1 MSIDGP
7 NILRGHDLDPQ
18 LTRQSIRQL
27 YAEIERLKQRTAATK
42 PTAAPL
48 HGSGPVTS
56 VEQIKTM
63 LQAADEHALN
73 VQSLLGRLAEPQIP
87 YAPIVTALPPVGDP
101 QSQNGSLV
109 QLQTAP
115 NTYVQYEFD
124 GRPNGA
130 NAWVVT
136 PTPPVIP
143 PASAYSLLDH
153 DITLVSVNANVT
165 TNQTLMTYVITAGA
179 LNTVGKTI
187 RVTCYGDL
195 DELNGPTI
203 LFTLALVNGATV
215 NGMITWTPSTPGV
228 TKTGLPWT
236 MKAELVTHAVGVGGD
251 MEAHG
256 LVQVDPA
263 KVAGTIGSPIL
274 DHNAAGPVAVD
285 LTLAQTLTIF
295 VSFSTA
301 STSNV
306 GRQRMMLIEL
316 LN

>member
-7 NILRGHDLDPQ
+7 NILRGRELDPQ
-18 LTRQSIRQL
+18 LTYQSIRQL
-27 YAEIERLKQRTAATK
+27 YAEIERLKQHTAATK
-42 PTAAPL
+42 PAPAPL

-63 LQAADEHALN
+63 LQAAGEHPLN
-73 VQSLLGRLAEPQIP
+73 VQSMLGRLAQPQIP
-87 YAPIVTALPPVGDP
+87 YAPIVTVLPPLDNP

-109 QLQTAP
+109 QLD
-115 NTYVQYEFD
+115 NGVGVRVQYEFD

-130 NAWVVT
+130 NAWVIS

-143 PASAYSLLDH
+143 SASAYSLLDH

-165 TNQTLMTYVITAGA
+165 TNQTLMTYVIGAGV

-215 NGMITWTPSTPGV
+215 NGMIAWTPNTPGV
-228 TKTGLPWT
+228 TKTGLPW
-236 MKAELVTHAVGVGGD
+236 MIKAELVTHATGVGGD

-295 VSFSTA
+295 ISFSTA
-301 STSNV
+301 SASNV

>member
-1 MSIDGP
+1 MSISGP
-7 NILRGHDLDPQ
+7 HIIKPNGELDSR
-18 LTRQSIRQL
+18 LTDQSIRQL
-27 YAEIERLKQRTAATK
+27 YAEIARLKQQTAATK

-63 LQAADEHALN
+63 LQAADEHPLN
-73 VQSLLGRLAEPQIP
+73 VQGLLGQLAQPQIP
-87 YAPIVTALPPVGDP
+87 YAPIVTVLPSPDNP

-130 NAWVVT
+130 NAWVIT
-136 PTPPVIP
+136 PTPPVV
-143 PASAYSLLDH
+143 PAATYQLLDH
-153 DITLVSVNANVT
+153 DITLVSVNANIT
-165 TNQTLMTYVITAGA
+165 TNQTLMTYVVGAGV

-215 NGMITWTPSTPGV
+215 NGMIAWTPSTPGV
-228 TKTGLPWT
+228 TKTGLPWM
-236 MKAELVTHAVGVGGD
+236 MKAELVTHAIGVGGD

-295 VSFSTA
+295 ISFSTA

-306 GRQRMMLIEL
+306 GRQRMLLVEL